1 MQADT
6 IRLLAS
12 YLIAVLV
19 LAGAFVLIYENRG
32 DSGQAWLAVGAVLGW
47 AFNRESS
54 AAAARQ
60 TERAAATLA
69 PSGGT
74 A

>member
-1 MQADT
+1 MQSDT

-12 YLIAVLV
+12 YVIAILV

-32 DSGQAWLAVGAVLGW
+32 DSGQAWLAIGAVLGW

-54 AAAARQ
+54 AASARQ
-60 TERAAATLA
+60 TERAIAITPPQPPA
-69 PSGGT
+69 
-74 A
+74 